1 MTAWLRGHGLGERA
15 LKAAGAATLAWAVG
29 VHVPGGTA
37 HPYFAPLAALLA
49 VQLAVAESIS
59 GAVQR
64 VVGIVAGVAVALA
77 VSRLVGETAWG
88 IGLLVLL
95 ALAVGANLRLS
106 AQGVA
111 QVAISAFQR
120 TTQIGGMAADR
131 DTIPVIIALYCKTS
145 RHPVG

>member
-1 MTAWLRGHGLGERA
+1 M
-15 LKAAGAATLAWAVG
+15 
-29 VHVPGGTA
+29 PGGTA

-49 VQLAVAESIS
+49 VQLTVAESIS

-145 RHPVG
+145 RHRVG